1 MTATARTR
9 PPPCEGPGLRR
20 TSAREVPVPDGA
32 TADQRPA
39 ILALVDELA
48 VLAADLWFAGK
59 LDQFPLEEE
68 PADAEDE

>member
-1 MTATARTR
+1 MAAPARQNEEPASPGVVRARPRRRAEPAEVMTEER
-9 PPPCEGPGLRR
+9 
-20 TSAREVPVPDGA
+20 S
-32 TADQRPA
+32 A

-68 PADAEDE
+68 PADAEDD